1 MIEIPDLVY
10 RLLRQMTACTRD
22 AIKGDRDAV
31 EITPGGE
38 IKGKLKV
45 GSKVRV
51 KKGLGMVSGKTGTI
65 LRIRDGKALVDMPY
79 YDIREIFVEDLELVC
94 REGE

>member
-22 AIKGDRDAV
+22 AIKGDRNAV
-31 EITPGGE
+31 EITLGGE

-51 KKGLGMVSGKTGTI
+51 KK
-65 LRIRDGKALVDMPY
+65 A
-79 YDIREIFVEDLELVC
+79 
-94 REGE
+94 

>member
-10 RLLRQMTACTRD
+10 RLLRQMTASTRD
-22 AIKGDRDAV
+22 AIKGDRDA
-31 EITPGGE
+31 TPGGE